1 MQSHDS
7 HTAIIWPF
15 VRNFPLQTDPF
26 IQHFNNIFYSNP
38 PYRTFAEC
46 EEAIDRLSGILQL
59 PYLGKIEF
67 VEFVSGEQPRF
78 KKINFPGVKALKYD
92 LLAQFYKKITNNEL
106 PEGQGSG
113 YYKEQSN
120 YILSVLSYIKD
131 RFQFNTGE
139 KGQC

>member
-1 MQSHDS
+1 MY
-7 HTAIIWPF
+7 
-15 VRNFPLQTDPF
+15 NFPVNRQNRIARVEFRFIRIVGKYAARRLCPVCFKQPNADQLLRSIPLQTDPF

-46 EEAIDRLSGILQL
+46 EEAIDRLTGFLQL

-92 LLAQFYKKITNNEL
+92 ILAMFYKKITNNEL
-106 PEGQGSG
+106 PEG
-113 YYKEQSN
+113 
-120 YILSVLSYIKD
+120 
-131 RFQFNTGE
+131 
-139 KGQC
+139 